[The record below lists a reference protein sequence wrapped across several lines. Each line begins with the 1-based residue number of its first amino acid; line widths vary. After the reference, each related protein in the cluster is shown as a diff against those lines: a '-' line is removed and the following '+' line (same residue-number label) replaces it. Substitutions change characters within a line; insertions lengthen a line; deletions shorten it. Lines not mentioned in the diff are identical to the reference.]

1 MDELLVEFLTETFEN
16 LELVNQELV
25 SFERNPSDK
34 VALDKIF
41 RLVHTVKGTCGFL
54 NLLRLEALT
63 HAAETMLGQFR
74 DGSVAVTEEA
84 VSLTLKSI
92 DRLTVILFGL
102 EKSGAEP
109 EGDDRDLINALKAV
123 GSRSH
128 VPHAAEPPTASEE
141 SDEPEDSVNVDSA
154 VATRSIRVDVD
165 HIERMMTLVSELV
178 LARNQLMQM
187 LRHDE
192 GSEYKAPLLRVS
204 NITSDLQDSVMK
216 ARMQPVRA
224 AWAKLPRLVRDL
236 ASELGKK
243 IDIEMTGGET
253 EIDRQV
259 LELVKAP
266 LMHMVRNAADHG
278 LETPQERHAV
288 GKSETGTIS
297 LNAYHEGGH
306 IIIEIGDD
314 GRGLN
319 TRRIKEKVL
328 REGLA
333 TEAELAHLSEKQ
345 IQKFVFHPGF
355 STADRLTNIS
365 GRGVGLDVVLS
376 NIEQI
381 GGAVEVKTAAGA
393 GTIFTFKIPLTLTIV
408 SALIVEAAGQRF
420 AIPQVAVTELVRAGP
435 RTQYK
440 IDVIHNAP
448 VLRLRNQ
455 LIQLVRLDEALEMRR
470 DTAADPK
477 LETLIVII
485 EAGARVFGII
495 VDNILDTE
503 EIVVKPVAT
512 VLRHISAF
520 SGNTIL
526 GDGNVAMIVDP
537 RGLAAGIAENSE
549 ALTPKSA
556 TDGELLA
563 EQDDTTAMLIFRAG
577 GREYKAVPLALVTRL
592 EELDVAHFEV
602 CDGRHIVQYR
612 GRMMPVI
619 HLDHA
624 DRLKSKGRQPV
635 LVYANEHYAAGLAV
649 DEIIDIT
656 EERLEI
662 ELKSQRP
669 GVLGSAMIKGH
680 ATEIIDA
687 QYFISQVHE
696 DWLLARLD
704 GVARALKGEAA

>member
-1 MDELLVEFLTETFEN
+1 MSN
-16 LELVNQELV
+16 
-25 SFERNPSDK
+25 
-34 VALDKIF
+34 
-41 RLVHTVKGTCGFL
+41 
-54 NLLRLEALT
+54 
-63 HAAETMLGQFR
+63 
-74 DGSVAVTEEA
+74 
-84 VSLTLKSI
+84 
-92 DRLTVILFGL
+92 
-102 EKSGAEP
+102 
-109 EGDDRDLINALKAV
+109 
-123 GSRSH
+123 
-128 VPHAAEPPTASEE
+128 
-141 SDEPEDSVNVDSA
+141 SA
-154 VATRSIRVDVD
+154 VASKSIRVDVD

-187 LRHDE
+187 LRRDE
-192 GSEYKAPLLRVS
+192 SSEFKGPLQRVS

-259 LELVKAP
+259 LELIKAP

-278 LETPQERHAV
+278 LETPQERRAA
-288 GKSETGTIS
+288 GKSETGTIA

-306 IIIEIGDD
+306 IIIEIRDD

-328 REGLA
+328 HEGFA
-333 TEAELAHLSEKQ
+333 TEADLAHLSEKQ
-345 IQKFVFHPGF
+345 IQQFVFHPGF
-355 STADRLTNIS
+355 STADQLTNIS

-376 NIEQI
+376 NVQQI
-381 GGAVEVKTAAGA
+381 GGAIDVETANGSGA
-393 GTIFTFKIPLTLTIV
+393 IFTFKIPLTLTIV
-408 SALIVEAAGQRF
+408 SALIVESANQRF

-435 RTQYK
+435 RAQCK
-440 IDVIHNAP
+440 IEVIHNAP

-455 LIQLVRLDEALEMRR
+455 LVQLVRLDEALHMRH
-470 DTAADPK
+470 DTPIDQAG
-477 LETLIVII
+477 ETLIVII
-485 EAGARVFGII
+485 EAGVRVFGII
-495 VDNILDTE
+495 VDRILDTE

-526 GDGNVAMIVDP
+526 GDGSVAMIVDP
-537 RGLAAGIAENSE
+537 RGLAAGIAENQA
-549 ALTPKSA
+549 ALMSKSLP
-556 TDGELLA
+556 DEGLLTGR
-563 EQDDTTAMLIFRAG
+563 DDKTAMLIFRAG
-577 GREYKAVPLALVTRL
+577 GPEYKAVPLSLVTRL
-592 EELDVAHFEV
+592 EEIDAVRFEA

-612 GRMMPVI
+612 GRMMPII
-619 HLDHA
+619 HLDQEA
-624 DRLKSKGRQPV
+624 NLKGRRPV

-656 EERLEI
+656 DEKLDI

-687 QYFISQVHE
+687 QYFISQVHG

-704 GVARALKGEAA
+704 GAARALKGEAA